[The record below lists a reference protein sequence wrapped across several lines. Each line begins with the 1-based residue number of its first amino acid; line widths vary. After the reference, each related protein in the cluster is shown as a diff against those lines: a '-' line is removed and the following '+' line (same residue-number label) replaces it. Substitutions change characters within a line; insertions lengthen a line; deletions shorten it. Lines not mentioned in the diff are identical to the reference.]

1 MDGRQFPTLCHGSP
15 LSVVIHY
22 LDFVRVAVT
31 PGEADLPTIVD
42 PNAML
47 ASPVPFQCFQVIS
60 TNGSQIGE
68 TRGGVQ
74 PAQPLA
80 CLLFDPAKLPAAKS
94 LVDRLG
100 FRASERADH
109 RS

>member
-1 MDGRQFPTLCHGSP
+1 MCHGSP

-22 LDFVRVAVT
+22 LDFVRVAVS
-31 PGEADLPTIVD
+31 PGEADPPAVID

-47 ASPVPFQCFQVIS
+47 ACPVPFQCFQVVAP
-60 TNGSQIGE
+60 NGSQIGE
-68 TRGGVQ
+68 PRGGVQ

-80 CLLFDPAKLPAAKS
+80 CLFFDPAKLPATES

-100 FRASERADH
+100 FRASERANH
-109 RS
+109 

>member
-1 MDGRQFPTLCHGSP
+1 MCHGSP

-22 LDFVRVAVT
+22 LDFVRVAIT
-31 PGEADLPTIVD
+31 PGETDPPAVID

-47 ASPVPFQCFQVIS
+47 AGPVPFQCLQPVAP
-60 TNGSQIGE
+60 NGSQIGE

-80 CLLFDPAKLPAAKS
+80 CLLFDTAKLPAAKS
-94 LVDRLG
+94 LVDRFG
-100 FRASERADH
+100 FLALERADH
-109 RS
+109 TR